1 MTSQLETPTDG
12 DQPNRI
18 AFVTGATRGI
28 GRAVAVALAAEGMH
42 VIITGRVTSA
52 LEETDDA
59 IRAVGGSATLIP
71 LNLQQTER
79 IDALG
84 PTLYQR
90 FGRLDVLIANA
101 GLLGPLS
108 PLPHVT
114 MDAWARVLELN
125 LTVNWQLIRTLDPL
139 LRRSD
144 AGRAVFVTSGAAK
157 AKNAYWGPYAV
168 SKAGLEALA
177 KTYAQEMVNTN
188 VRVNLINPGPIRTQM
203 RAKAFPGED
212 PETLYTPEDIAPL
225 FVELASPECTAN
237 GEIFDGPAW
246 LREHIG
252 TKSSA

>member
-1 MTSQLETPTDG
+1 MTSQSETPTDG
-12 DQPNRI
+12 EQPNRI
-18 AFVTGATRGI
+18 ALVTGATRGI
-28 GRAVAVALAAEGMH
+28 GRAVAIALAAEGLH

-59 IRAVGGSATLIP
+59 IRAAGGTATLIP

-177 KTYAQEMVNTN
+177 KTYAREMVNTN

-212 PETLYTPEDIAPL
+212 PATLYTPEDIAPL
-225 FVELASPECTAN
+225 FVELASPECTTN
-237 GEIFDGPAW
+237 GEIFDGPGW
-246 LREHIG
+246 LRQHVG

>member
-1 MTSQLETPTDG
+1 
-12 DQPNRI
+12 
-18 AFVTGATRGI
+18 TGATRGI
-28 GRAVAVALAAEGMH
+28 GRAVAIALAAEGLH

-59 IRAVGGSATLIP
+59 IRAAGGTATLIP

-144 AGRAVFVTSGAAK
+144 AGRAVFVTS
-157 AKNAYWGPYAV
+157 
-168 SKAGLEALA
+168 E
-177 KTYAQEMVNTN
+177 
-188 VRVNLINPGPIRTQM
+188 
-203 RAKAFPGED
+203 
-212 PETLYTPEDIAPL
+212 
-225 FVELASPECTAN
+225 
-237 GEIFDGPAW
+237 
-246 LREHIG
+246 
-252 TKSSA
+252 

>member
-1 MTSQLETPTDG
+1 MTSQSETPTDG
-12 DQPNRI
+12 EQPNRI
-18 AFVTGATRGI
+18 ALVTGATRGI
-28 GRAVAVALAAEGMH
+28 GRAVAIALAAEGLH

-59 IRAVGGSATLIP
+59 IRAAGGTATLIP

-177 KTYAQEMVNTN
+177 KTYAREMVNTN

-212 PETLYTPEDIAPL
+212 PATLDTPEDIAPL

-237 GEIFDGPAW
+237 GEIFDGPGW
-246 LREHIG
+246 LRQHVG